1 MLNLIWDLDGTLVDS
16 KDEVFACLEQALLR
30 AGIDHGQQLRP
41 VLVGPTIDRMLRLAY
56 PESALAEGKLEAAV
70 AAFREIYDGSSFD
83 RTTAFEGL
91 DALLKDLGRFR
102 HYVITNKP
110 DLPSGKILRRLG
122 WNGCVGRLLTPY
134 TADPSDRRTKP
145 ELFAHLVESESL
157 DPASTWGIG
166 DLAADA
172 QAARQ
177 AGIRSIGV
185 LWGNGTAQELGDCDR
200 ICQTVPELS
209 ALLEELCQ
217 ESS

>member
-16 KDEVFACLEQALLR
+16 KDEVFACLEQALVR
-30 AGIDHGQQLRP
+30 AGIDRAQQLQP

-56 PESALAEGKLEAAV
+56 PEEALAEGKLEAAV

-83 RTTAFEGL
+83 RTSAFEGL

-110 DLPSGKILRRLG
+110 DLPSGKILRRLD
-122 WNGCVGRLLTPY
+122 WDGCVIKLLTPY
-134 TADPSDRRTKP
+134 TFDPSDRRTKP

-157 DPASTWGIG
+157 DPNRTWGIG
-166 DLAADA
+166 DLSGDA
-172 QAARQ
+172 LAARE

-185 LWGNGTAQELGDCDR
+185 LWGNGTEQELGMCDR